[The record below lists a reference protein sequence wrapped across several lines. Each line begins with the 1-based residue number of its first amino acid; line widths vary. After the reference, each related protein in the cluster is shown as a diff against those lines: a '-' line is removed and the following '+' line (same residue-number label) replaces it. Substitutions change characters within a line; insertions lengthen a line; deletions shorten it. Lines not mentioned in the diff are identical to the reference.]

1 MYAFIKAVLDSL
13 LGWLVGEAR
22 NRGQATDAQ
31 ENKELQQKIGRRIE
45 EHLRERRATA
55 AERFGGL
62 HSHGACDG
70 GCADQDR
77 PRREG

>member
-13 LGWLVGEAR
+13 LGWLTGEAR

-31 ENKELQQKIGRRIE
+31 ENKELQRKIGRRIE

-62 HSHGACDG
+62 HSHGARDG
-70 GCADQDR
+70 GRTDQDGTSG
-77 PRREG
+77 PR

>member
-22 NRGQATDAQ
+22 NRGQASDAQ
-31 ENKELQQKIGRRIE
+31 ENKELQQKIGKRIK

-70 GCADQDR
+70 KCADQDR